1 MVFAQMA
8 EEETGRGA
16 GDIGRAYVVTRAVFD
31 MRDLWSEIEGLDNKV
46 PAALQHQ
53 LIVDLRRL
61 LEHSALWFLRNRPQP
76 LDCGAT
82 VEIFQTGIAS
92 LIDGLDQ
99 VLPKDRAED
108 AAADAANLVAQ
119 GVPAK
124 LARVIGLIEPL
135 HSACNI
141 VESATQLGLEV
152 SAAAAIYFQVGR
164 RLGLDWLRARGRH
177 IAIDNHWQDKA
188 VTAIIDDLY
197 GQQLALTI
205 RVVETAG
212 SGADA
217 TEIWAA
223 ENPDIISRNAQLF
236 TDLRTQPGMDL
247 AMLAVANRRM
257 RELITG

>member
-1 MVFAQMA
+1 LVKKYGKNIRRHRLRREIVATQISNSIVNRASMVFAQMA
-8 EEETGRGA
+8 EEKTGRGA
-16 GDIGRAYVVTRAVFD
+16 GDIGRAYVVTRAVFG

-46 PAALQHQ
+46 PATLQHQ
-53 LIVDLRRL
+53 LIVGLRRL

-108 AAADAANLVAQ
+108 AAADAANLIAQ

-124 LARVIGLIEPL
+124 LARVISLVEPL

-164 RLGLDWLRARGRH
+164 RLGLDWLRARSPYRH
-177 IAIDNHWQDKA
+177 RKSLA
-188 VTAIIDDLY
+188 
-197 GQQLALTI
+197 GQSGNGDYRRSLRPA
-205 RVVETAG
+205 A
-212 SGADA
+212 GADH
-217 TEIWAA
+217 
-223 ENPDIISRNAQLF
+223 P
-236 TDLRTQPGMDL
+236 
-247 AMLAVANRRM
+247 RR
-257 RELITG
+257 RDRRQRC